1 MPALPLHTGPDDA
14 VPGVPAAPFALV
26 PAAYVLLLRPRQDAD
41 LTAPGAAGTEVL
53 LQLRRNTGF
62 MDGHWA
68 AGIAGHVEP
77 GESVTAAAVRE
88 GAEELGVVVDPVDLA
103 PLTAMHRSNAVG
115 GPALEQRVD
124 FFFTL
129 TRWRGRPTIQEPDK
143 SGGLAW
149 FALGALPEPIP
160 PHELAALRLL
170 TGALDGGRP
179 VPAIT
184 TFGFAGD

>member
-1 MPALPLHTGPDDA
+1 MPPLPGSDA
-14 VPGVPAAPFALV
+14 AAPPFALV
-26 PAAYVLLLRPRQDAD
+26 PAAYVLLLRPRKD
-41 LTAPGAAGTEVL
+41 AGTEVL

-88 GAEELGVVVDPVDLA
+88 GAEEVGVVVDPGELE
-103 PLTAMHRSNAVG
+103 PLTVIHRSNAVG
-115 GPALEQRVD
+115 GPPREQRVD

-129 TRWRGRPTIQEPDK
+129 THWRGTPTILEPARC
-143 SGGLAW
+143 GGLRW
-149 FALGALPEPIP
+149 FPLDALPEPIP
-160 PHELAALRLL
+160 PHELTAFTALA
-170 TGALDGGRP
+170 TALDGGQP

-184 TFGFAGD
+184 SFGFAGR

>member
-1 MPALPLHTGPDDA
+1 M
-14 VPGVPAAPFALV
+14 
-26 PAAYVLLLRPRQDAD
+26 LLRPRQDAD

-115 GPALEQRVD
+115 GPPLEQRVD

-129 TRWRGRPTIQEPDK
+129 TRWRGRPAIQEPHK
-143 SGGLAW
+143 CGGLEW
-149 FALGALPEPIP
+149 FALDALPAPIP
-160 PHELAALRLL
+160 PHERTALRLL
-170 TGALDGGRP
+170 TAALDGERP
-179 VPAIT
+179 APAIT
-184 TFGFAGD
+184 SFGFAEH